1 VLVHKAGAT
10 AIRNYPDLPIPP
22 LVELIA
28 AYEGVARRVRP
39 TRVAAIALNTADL
52 DSDDEAREAIGAA
65 EAETGLVADDV
76 VRFGSDRM
84 LDAIL
89 KSV

>member
-10 AIRNYPDLPIPP
+10 AIRNYPDLPIAP
-22 LVELIA
+22 LAELIA

-39 TRVAAIALNTADL
+39 AKVAAVALNTADL
-52 DSDDEAREAIGAA
+52 DSDEQALEAVAAA

-76 VRFGSDRM
+76 VRFGSERV
-84 LDAIL
+84 LDAVL
-89 KSV
+89 KSL

>member
-1 VLVHKAGAT
+1 
-10 AIRNYPDLPIPP
+10 
-22 LVELIA
+22 LIA

-52 DSDDEAREAIGAA
+52 DGDEEAREAIAAA
-65 EAETGLVADDV
+65 EAETGLVTDDV
-76 VRFGSDRM
+76 VRFGSDRL

-89 KSV
+89 KSL